1 MAERGQK
8 QEGGIKESQGWERSA
23 EGLSSAE
30 GKELHPRTSASQT
43 VLGGG
48 GGNGPTRLGAGT
60 GWASIRSGK
69 CLFSTMFSALVP
81 ITSSLSYVRLL
92 RTISSPMIPSAL
104 SHPGEDALIFV
115 LPLVQPRYPGELF
128 QRRVESRR
136 RRLPWRGSPGMRL
149 KTPGPAH
156 LLYHSF
162 WPSGL
167 FPGLSFE
174 GCPLGGASR
183 PQQYTAPQTTAA
195 AMHRHNH

>member
-8 QEGGIKESQGWERSA
+8 QEGGIKESQAWERSA
-23 EGLSSAE
+23 EALSRAPPQDVSFSDGAVRWWWQRP
-30 GKELHPRTSASQT
+30 HAPRC
-43 VLGGG
+43 
-48 GGNGPTRLGAGT
+48 GT

-115 LPLVQPRYPGELF
+115 LPLVQPRYPSELF
-128 QRRVESRR
+128 QRRIESRG
-136 RRLPWRGSPGMRL
+136 RLPWRGSPGMRL

-167 FPGLSFE
+167 FPGLSFDS
-174 GCPLGGASR
+174 CPLGGASP
-183 PQQYTAPQTTAA
+183 PQQYTASQTTTA